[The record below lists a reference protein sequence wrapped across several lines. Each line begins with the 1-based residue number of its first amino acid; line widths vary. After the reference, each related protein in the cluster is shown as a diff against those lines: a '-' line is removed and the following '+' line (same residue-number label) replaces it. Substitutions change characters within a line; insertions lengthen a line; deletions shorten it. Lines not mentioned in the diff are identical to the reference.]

1 MTHILLPGLIFELL
15 GSPIQRVTI
24 EISVTPDR
32 YIVQIFLRRLMLS
45 FIVNEEILL
54 IMVIMAVNEPMCQI
68 FGQSELK
75 QDWLLVDEEFD
86 QADLLGVCLLKEE
99 KLVS

>member
-1 MTHILLPGLIFELL
+1 MFFELL
-15 GSPIQRVTI
+15 GSPIHHACA
-24 EISVTPDR
+24 EISVTPNR
-32 YIVQIFLRRLMLS
+32 YIVQFFLRRIMLN
-45 FIVNEEILL
+45 FILNEEILL
-54 IMVIMAVNEPMCQI
+54 IMVIMAVNEPMSQI

-75 QDWLLVDEEFD
+75 QDWLLVNEEFD

>member
-1 MTHILLPGLIFELL
+1 
-15 GSPIQRVTI
+15 
-24 EISVTPDR
+24 
-32 YIVQIFLRRLMLS
+32 
-45 FIVNEEILL
+45 
-54 IMVIMAVNEPMCQI
+54 MVVCAIDEPMRQI

-75 QDWLLVDEEFD
+75 QDWLLVNEEFD

>member
-1 MTHILLPGLIFELL
+1 MFFELL
-15 GSPIQRVTI
+15 DSPIHHASA

-32 YIVQIFLRRLMLS
+32 CIVQSFLRRIMLH
-45 FIVNEEILL
+45 FILNEEILL
-54 IMVIMAVNEPMCQI
+54 IMVIMAVNESMCQI

-75 QDWLLVDEEFD
+75 QDWLLVNEEFD